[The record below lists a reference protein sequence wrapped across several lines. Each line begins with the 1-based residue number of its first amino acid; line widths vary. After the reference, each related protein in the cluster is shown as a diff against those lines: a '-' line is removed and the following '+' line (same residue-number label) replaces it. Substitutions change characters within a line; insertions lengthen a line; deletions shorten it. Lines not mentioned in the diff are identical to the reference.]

1 MEFRT
6 QIGSKAQKIT
16 FLTSFDGRDADRLR
30 QAKAAWRRPDVTGV
44 RRG

>member
-1 MEFRT
+1 MELLA

-16 FLTSFDGRDADRLR
+16 FLTNFDGRGVDRLR
-30 QAKAAWRRPDVTGV
+30 QAKASRRSPDSIAG

>member
-16 FLTSFDGRDADRLR
+16 FLMSFDGRGADRLR
-30 QAKAAWRRPDVTGV
+30 QAKAARRSPDVIAG